1 MREMTDQPYGDA
13 TQYAQ
18 QQAGAPMAATPGI
31 QSPAPSQ
38 IGAAAQAAPQQPTA
52 QPDFARPTEMP
63 NTPIT
68 DGAPIGPGQGALTLP
83 GRQPSG
89 SMTAML
95 QQLSAS
101 DATGIL
107 AQLYQAASTRGV

>member
-1 MREMTDQPYGDA
+1 MTDQPYGDA

-18 QQAGAPMAATPGI
+18 QQQGAPMAATPGVPAG
-31 QSPAPSQ
+31 PAPSQ
-38 IGAAAQAAPQQPTA
+38 VGAAAAQAAPAGPGA
-52 QPDFARPTEMP
+52 SPDFSRPTEQP

-68 DGAPIGPGQGALTLP
+68 DGAPIGPGQGALSLP

-95 QQLSAS
+95 QSLSAS
-101 DATGIL
+101 DATGVI
-107 AQLYQAASTRGV
+107 AQLYQAAQTRGV